1 MIIDDFQTGSG
12 NWQADGLPLGGG
24 VKSDITAVGKAL
36 SGGTMPVSA
45 AFADDH
51 IMLLTNQG
59 DHGSTD

>member
-1 MIIDDFQTGSG
+1 MIIDNIQTGSE
-12 NWQADGLPLGGG
+12 NWQADGPPLGGG

-36 SGGTMPVSA
+36 SVGTMPVSA

-59 DHGSTD
+59 DRSTY